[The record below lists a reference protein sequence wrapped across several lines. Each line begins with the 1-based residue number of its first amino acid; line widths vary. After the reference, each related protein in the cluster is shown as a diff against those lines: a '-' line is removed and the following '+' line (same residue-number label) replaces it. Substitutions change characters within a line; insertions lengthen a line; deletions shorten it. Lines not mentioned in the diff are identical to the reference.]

1 MIAGGKEQNGDCGMA
16 TELTGMGVVVSAL
29 LGLLE
34 TCLIFLGLRLS
45 FSFIPVFSV
54 AVLWTSLS
62 ILTGAFLNFCFPFL
76 VRACILISDYRLSH
90 MTDPER
96 GTDMVSVNEW
106 RARKMNTEER
116 SYDAVIFDLDGTL
129 LDTLTDLADSLNA
142 VLQLHDLPLHTK
154 DEVRRFVGNGI
165 RKLIER
171 AIPGGTGHPQYEQIY
186 QDFCTYYGEH
196 CMDAT
201 EPYPGVP
208 SLLDWLKK
216 AGYQTAIVSNKADF
230 AVKKLN
236 RIYFEGMIPVAIG
249 EREGIRKKPAPDT
262 VFQALRELGVEAQHA
277 VYVGDSDVD
286 LETAANAGMDVI
298 PVCWGFRSREFL
310 IEHGA
315 VSERIVSNVRELR
328 EQITAKQIVQK

>member
-1 MIAGGKEQNGDCGMA
+1 MK
-16 TELTGMGVVVSAL
+16 TEKRT
-29 LGLLE
+29 
-34 TCLIFLGLRLS
+34 
-45 FSFIPVFSV
+45 
-54 AVLWTSLS
+54 
-62 ILTGAFLNFCFPFL
+62 
-76 VRACILISDYRLSH
+76 
-90 MTDPER
+90 
-96 GTDMVSVNEW
+96 
-106 RARKMNTEER
+106 
-116 SYDAVIFDLDGTL
+116 YDAVIFDLDGTL

-142 VLQLHDLPLHTK
+142 VLQKYDLPLHTK

-171 AIPGGTGHPQYEQIY
+171 AIPGGAEHPQYEQIY
-186 QDFCTYYGEH
+186 QDFCAYYGDH
-196 CMDAT
+196 CMDTT

-216 AGYQTAIVSNKADF
+216 SGYQTAIVSNKADF

-236 RIYFEGMIPVAIG
+236 RIYFDGMIPVAIG

-262 VFQALRELGVEAQHA
+262 VFQALRELGVEAERA

-298 PVCWGFRSREFL
+298 PVCWGFRSRAFL
-310 IEHGA
+310 IGHGA
-315 VSERIVSNVRELR
+315 VDGRIASNVRELR

>member
-1 MIAGGKEQNGDCGMA
+1 
-16 TELTGMGVVVSAL
+16 
-29 LGLLE
+29 
-34 TCLIFLGLRLS
+34 
-45 FSFIPVFSV
+45 
-54 AVLWTSLS
+54 
-62 ILTGAFLNFCFPFL
+62 
-76 VRACILISDYRLSH
+76 

-96 GTDMVSVNEW
+96 GADMIPVNEW

-236 RIYFEGMIPVAIG
+236 QIYFEGMIPVAIG

-315 VSERIVSNVRELR
+315 VSGRIVSNVRELR

>member
-1 MIAGGKEQNGDCGMA
+1 
-16 TELTGMGVVVSAL
+16 
-29 LGLLE
+29 
-34 TCLIFLGLRLS
+34 
-45 FSFIPVFSV
+45 
-54 AVLWTSLS
+54 
-62 ILTGAFLNFCFPFL
+62 
-76 VRACILISDYRLSH
+76 
-90 MTDPER
+90 
-96 GTDMVSVNEW
+96 
-106 RARKMNTEER
+106 MNTEER

-216 AGYQTAIVSNKADF
+216 SGYQTEIVSYKADF
-230 AVKKLN
+230 AVK
-236 RIYFEGMIPVAIG
+236 
-249 EREGIRKKPAPDT
+249 
-262 VFQALRELGVEAQHA
+262 
-277 VYVGDSDVD
+277 
-286 LETAANAGMDVI
+286 
-298 PVCWGFRSREFL
+298 
-310 IEHGA
+310 
-315 VSERIVSNVRELR
+315 
-328 EQITAKQIVQK
+328 

>member
-1 MIAGGKEQNGDCGMA
+1 
-16 TELTGMGVVVSAL
+16 
-29 LGLLE
+29 
-34 TCLIFLGLRLS
+34 
-45 FSFIPVFSV
+45 
-54 AVLWTSLS
+54 
-62 ILTGAFLNFCFPFL
+62 
-76 VRACILISDYRLSH
+76 
-90 MTDPER
+90 
-96 GTDMVSVNEW
+96 
-106 RARKMNTEER
+106 MNTEER

-249 EREGIRKKPAPDT
+249 EREGIRK
-262 VFQALRELGVEAQHA
+262 
-277 VYVGDSDVD
+277 
-286 LETAANAGMDVI
+286 
-298 PVCWGFRSREFL
+298 
-310 IEHGA
+310 
-315 VSERIVSNVRELR
+315 
-328 EQITAKQIVQK
+328 